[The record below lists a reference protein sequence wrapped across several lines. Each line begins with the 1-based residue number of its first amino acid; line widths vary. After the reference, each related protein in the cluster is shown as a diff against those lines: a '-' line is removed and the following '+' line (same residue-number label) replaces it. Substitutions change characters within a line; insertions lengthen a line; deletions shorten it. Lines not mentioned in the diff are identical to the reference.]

1 MSTVNFNISV
11 ISSIPAGQGHICEQF
26 IGDGQKHT
34 FDLCE
39 VPSTIHDMTARV
51 SSPPHSTVLVI
62 GNLGLETFAG
72 GYNALVDRV
81 GKRTYLEH
89 ALHKGELLLVE
100 YPFDDSNRS
109 LLWLPPR
116 IHRPEPG
123 TFQAGSPGII
133 KIGAILLPPCVKTS
147 PSTMPCACGSC
158 SKSSPTWRFGMASGQ
173 YSTTM
178 RGSIASASTVT
189 SPGGDSKR
197 QAWLQRRR

>member
-109 LLWLPPR
+109 PAVAAASNP
-116 IHRPEPG
+116 
-123 TFQAGSPGII
+123 QAGTGNIPGWEPWDYQNWSDFVAAMRED
-133 KIGAILLPPCVKTS
+133 KAIDYAMCVWPMQQEFTDLAFRDGEWSVWYHYARKHCQRIDRDQ
-147 PSTMPCACGSC
+147 PR
-158 SKSSPTWRFGMASGQ
+158 WR
-173 YSTTM
+173 
-178 RGSIASASTVT
+178 
-189 SPGGDSKR
+189 
-197 QAWLQRRR
+197 